1 MHHPPTP
8 PGLLHVPRAPRCP
21 HSRQGTGGHVLRCSL
36 TRKALPSL
44 SSHLPSH
51 QQGAA
56 ADTARGSDTP
66 CSRPAPRVS
75 THHEGTVIPS
85 YLQQEGGTQTDGR
98 VPGSAG
104 SCSQRS
110 RCPCSPFPLC
120 SLTTRPRSAHPTTAV
135 PHSCVHPL
143 HSTQH
148 SPVELPPSRCPP
160 LRSHRVPPEPS
171 PLTWRQRSPAGALSR
186 THLPSSAISPS
197 RSAAWRQPRQSQLA
211 LTAPTSYR
219 GELALGSGGNEPAR
233 GSPGRARRCEE
244 TELGGGGDTEP
255 GHPQPRCA
263 REARAPPPVA
273 PLRAGSERIIGNT
286 ASREEPGHSRGAGGT
301 VGSWIIPYWDGMGT
315 LLALYHCAVCRP
327 RAQGGISAMN
337 TEHGAA

>member
-85 YLQQEGGTQTDGR
+85 YLQQEGGAQTDGR

-120 SLTTRPRSAHPTTAV
+120 SLTTRPRSAHPTTDSPTAACTPCTAPSTAPWSCPRPAAPRSAPTVSHRSLLPSRGGSGAQREPSARPTSPAVPSLPAAV
-135 PHSCVHPL
+135 PHGDSLV
-143 HSTQH
+143 
-148 SPVELPPSRCPP
+148 SP
-160 LRSHRVPPEPS
+160 
-171 PLTWRQRSPAGALSR
+171 
-186 THLPSSAISPS
+186 
-197 RSAAWRQPRQSQLA
+197 
-211 LTAPTSYR
+211 
-219 GELALGSGGNEPAR
+219 N
-233 GSPGRARRCEE
+233 
-244 TELGGGGDTEP
+244 
-255 GHPQPRCA
+255 
-263 REARAPPPVA
+263 
-273 PLRAGSERIIGNT
+273 
-286 ASREEPGHSRGAGGT
+286 
-301 VGSWIIPYWDGMGT
+301 
-315 LLALYHCAVCRP
+315 
-327 RAQGGISAMN
+327 
-337 TEHGAA
+337 

>member
-85 YLQQEGGTQTDGR
+85 YLQQEGGAQTDGR

-244 TELGGGGDTEP
+244 TELGGGGTRSRGTPSPDVPEK
-255 GHPQPRCA
+255 R
-263 REARAPPPVA
+263 A
-273 PLRAGSERIIGNT
+273 PLRPWRRSGPALSASSVTRRAGR
-286 ASREEPGHSRGAGGT
+286 SRGTAEVQAGQLAPGSSRTGT
-301 VGSWIIPYWDGMGT
+301 AWGPCWHCTTVR
-315 LLALYHCAVCRP
+315 CAVLGLRE
-327 RAQGGISAMN
+327 AFLL
-337 TEHGAA
+337 

>member
-1 MHHPPTP
+1 MLLPTP
-8 PGLLHVPRAPRCP
+8 HVA
-21 HSRQGTGGHVLRCSL
+21 L
-36 TRKALPSL
+36 TPV
-44 SSHLPSH
+44 
-51 QQGAA
+51 QQAG
-56 ADTARGSDTP
+56 TP
-66 CSRPAPRVS
+66 CQHTSRGHRYPQLPPA
-75 THHEGTVIPS
+75 
-85 YLQQEGGTQTDGR
+85 GGGSSDR
-98 VPGSAG
+98 RPSAG
-104 SCSQRS
+104 QRGELLTAQPLS
-110 RCPCSPFPLC
+110 LQPLPAVLSDHPSPFCPPNHRL
-120 SLTTRPRSAHPTTAV
+120 

>member
-85 YLQQEGGTQTDGR
+85 YLQQEGGAQTDGR

-171 PLTWRQRSPAGALSR
+171 PHVEAAEPSGSPQQDPPPQQCHLSQPQCRMETASSVPISADGPHELSR
-186 THLPSSAISPS
+186 
-197 RSAAWRQPRQSQLA
+197 
-211 LTAPTSYR
+211 
-219 GELALGSGGNEPAR
+219 GVGSG
-233 GSPGRARRCEE
+233 
-244 TELGGGGDTEP
+244 LGW
-255 GHPQPRCA
+255 Q
-263 REARAPPPVA
+263 
-273 PLRAGSERIIGNT
+273 
-286 ASREEPGHSRGAGGT
+286 
-301 VGSWIIPYWDGMGT
+301 
-315 LLALYHCAVCRP
+315 
-327 RAQGGISAMN
+327 
-337 TEHGAA
+337 